1 MFVLEDLRRFS
12 VVNSKLCYLFAWFEY
27 ATGKESVIGLFLYKF
42 CFYVFQVLVLGK
54 VSSSMMG
61 TFGALLEII
70 LILYPF
76 HNKVKTERDFLPV
89 YRLKYKFD

>member
-1 MFVLEDLRRFS
+1 ML
-12 VVNSKLCYLFAWFEY
+12 
-27 ATGKESVIGLFLYKF
+27 
-42 CFYVFQVLVLGK
+42 YVFQVLVLGK

-76 HNKVKTERDFLPV
+76 DRKVIT
-89 YRLKYKFD
+89 KFVSPSSILQNALLNLTKITRR